1 MTLKRMVIL
10 AAGLA
15 LTTTGAA
22 TATHLYEDPNG
33 WITTAVSY
41 SNPPKFTEQEL
52 SLDLFGSYI
61 HPEEKFSHLFQTNI
75 RHDGTW
81 GGGVGLNY
89 FFAKYVGI
97 GADINMG
104 ANGGLFVDQ
113 VIGNLILRVPIES
126 AGLAPYVF
134 GGGGR
139 GFDPAW
145 QWLWDGGVGLE
156 FRFNPVTGI
165 FVDGRYVWTQTPSD
179 GLYLRAGLRL
189 VF

>member
-1 MTLKRMVIL
+1 MTMKQMVIL

-15 LTTTGAA
+15 LMTGASA
-22 TATHLYEDPNG
+22 ATHLYEDPNG
-33 WITTAVSY
+33 WVTTAVSY
-41 SNPPKFTEQEL
+41 SNPPKFTDQEL

-89 FFAKYVGI
+89 FFAKNVGI
-97 GADINMG
+97 GADVDMG
-104 ANGGLFVDQ
+104 ANGGTFVDAAL
-113 VIGNLILRVPIES
+113 GNLILRLPIES
-126 AGLAPYVF
+126 AGLSPYVF

-139 GFDPAW
+139 GFDPTG

-156 FRFNPVTGI
+156 FRFNPVTGL
-165 FVDGRYVWTQTPSD
+165 FVDGRYIWAETTSD
-179 GLYLRAGLRL
+179 ALYLRAGLRL